1 MRSVVTTDLLP
12 GTSPTV
18 SGETFDVTKFI
29 RNSIKVDHAGEFCAI
44 AIYSA
49 QIAVS
54 HILYRDFLPT
64 LRHILVHERDHM
76 RRFESLRSRF
86 GARRCRIFPLWYV
99 GGLILG
105 GGTALLGRNGIR
117 LCTYAVEDT
126 VNRHLDEQIRVMRVH
141 APDVATELAEIQL
154 QEIEHQH
161 FGEDG
166 LRCGGAWRVVERSVR
181 IATEAVIVT
190 SMRL

>member
-1 MRSVVTTDLLP
+1 MNALVTTEKSLGAAAP
-12 GTSPTV
+12 ASSEP
-18 SGETFDVTKFI
+18 FDVAKFI

-54 HILYRDFLPT
+54 RVLYRDFLPV
-64 LRHILVHERDHM
+64 LRHILEHERDHM
-76 RRFESLRSRF
+76 RRFEALRGRF

-105 GGTALLGRNGIR
+105 TGTALLGRNGIR

-126 VNRHLDEQIRVMRVH
+126 VNRHLDEQIRVMRAHVS
-141 APDVATELAEIQL
+141 DVATELAEIQL

-166 LRCGGAWRVVERSVR
+166 LRRGGAWRIVERIVR
-181 IATEAVIVT
+181 MATETVIVV